1 MALRMASQVLPDLF
15 KIGEVSSV
23 DPVKCTAR
31 VVFDDEDS
39 INSYDLPI
47 MQRNTFGNHDYQTV
61 EVGED
66 VLCMFLG
73 PGQEDG
79 FIIGSFYAGEVTPPE
94 SSQDKRTVVFK
105 DGTRFSYDRST
116 HVFTATI
123 EGTEIV
129 FDRQN
134 GSITVPANYT
144 ENGTNITLNAST
156 KVTIN
161 APENECTGNLLVRGR
176 LTVQGGMAVSGGGGG
191 VTATVQ
197 GSIDVTEDVKVNGI
211 SLVGHTHTE
220 QGDGAETS
228 GPH

>member
-1 MALRMASQVLPDLF
+1 MALRTASQALPDLF
-15 KIGEVSSV
+15 KVGEVSSV
-23 DPVKCTAR
+23 DTAKCTAR

-47 MQRNTFGNHDYQTV
+47 MQRNTFGNADYGLPDI
-61 EVGED
+61 GED

-94 SSQDKRTVVFK
+94 NSQDKRTVVFK

-134 GSITVPANYT
+134 GSITVPQGLTINCTTAN
-144 ENGTNITLNAST
+144 LNASQ

-161 APENECTGNLLVRGR
+161 TPNTEVTGNLLVRGKF
-176 LTVQGGMAVSGGGGG
+176 TGQGGMAISGGSGSTAV
-191 VTATVQ
+191 VT
-197 GSIDVTEDVKVNGI
+197 GSVEVTQDVKAGGI

>member
-1 MALRMASQVLPDLF
+1 MALRTASQALPDLF
-15 KIGEVSSV
+15 KVGEVSSV
-23 DPVKCTAR
+23 DTAKCTAR

-47 MQRNTFGNHDYQTV
+47 MQRNTFGNADYGLPDI
-61 EVGED
+61 GED

-94 SSQDKRTVVFK
+94 NSQDKRTVVFK

-123 EGTEIV
+123 DGTEIL

-134 GSITVPANYT
+134 GSITVPQGLTINCTTAN
-144 ENGTNITLNAST
+144 LNASQ

-161 APENECTGNLLVRGR
+161 TPNTEVTGNLLVRGKF
-176 LTVQGGMAVSGGGGG
+176 TGQGGMAISGGSGSTAV
-191 VTATVQ
+191 VTGAVE
-197 GSIDVTEDVKVNGI
+197 VTQDVKAGGI
-211 SLVGHTHTE
+211 SLVSHTHTE

>member
-1 MALRMASQVLPDLF
+1 MALRTASQALPDLF
-15 KIGEVSSV
+15 KVGEVSSV

-47 MQRNTFGNHDYQTV
+47 MQRNTFGNHDFQCPD
-61 EVGED
+61 VGED
-66 VLCMFLG
+66 VLVMFLG

-105 DGTRFSYDRST
+105 DGTRFSYDRK
-116 HVFTATI
+116 
-123 EGTEIV
+123 
-129 FDRQN
+129 N
-134 GSITVPANYT
+134 GSITVPQGLTINC
-144 ENGTNITLNAST
+144 TNQ
-156 KVTIN
+156 TIN
-161 APENECTGNLLVRGR
+161 ASSKTTINSPLTEFTGNVIVRGKF
-176 LTVQGGMAVSGGGGG
+176 TGQGGLAISGGSGSTAV
-191 VTATVQ
+191 VT
-197 GSIDVTEDVKVNGI
+197 GSVEVTQDVKASGI
-211 SLVGHTHTE
+211 SLVSHTHTE

>member
-1 MALRMASQVLPDLF
+1 MALRTASQALPDLF
-15 KIGEVSSV
+15 KVGEVSSV
-23 DPVKCTAR
+23 DTAKCTAR

-47 MQRNTFGNHDYQTV
+47 MQRNTFGNADYGLPDI
-61 EVGED
+61 GED
-66 VLCMFLG
+66 VLCLFLG

-94 SSQDKRTVVFK
+94 NSQDKRTVVFK

-134 GSITVPANYT
+134 GSITVPQGLTINCTTAN
-144 ENGTNITLNAST
+144 LNASQ

-161 APENECTGNLLVRGR
+161 TPNTEVTGNLLVRGKF
-176 LTVQGGMAVSGGGGG
+176 TGQGGMAISGGSGSTAV
-191 VTATVQ
+191 VT
-197 GSIDVTEDVKVNGI
+197 GSVEVTQDVKAGGI
-211 SLVGHTHTE
+211 SLVSHTHTE

>member
-1 MALRMASQVLPDLF
+1 MALRTASQALPDLF
-15 KIGEVSSV
+15 KVGEVSSV
-23 DPVKCTAR
+23 DTAKCTAR

-47 MQRNTFGNHDYQTV
+47 MQRNTFGNADYGLPDI
-61 EVGED
+61 GED
-66 VLCMFLG
+66 VLCLFLG

-94 SSQDKRTVVFK
+94 NSQDKRTVVFK

-134 GSITVPANYT
+134 GSITVPQGLTINCTTAN
-144 ENGTNITLNAST
+144 LNASQ

-161 APENECTGNLLVRGR
+161 TPNTEVTGNLLVRGKF
-176 LTVQGGMAVSGGGGG
+176 TGQGGMAISGGSGSTAV
-191 VTATVQ
+191 VT
-197 GSIDVTEDVKVNGI
+197 GSVEVTQDVKAGGI

>member
-1 MALRMASQVLPDLF
+1 MLRIPAQQIPDLF

-47 MQRNTFGNHDYQTV
+47 MQRNTFGNQDFQCPD
-61 EVGED
+61 VGED
-66 VLCMFLG
+66 VLVMFLG

-94 SSQDKRTVVFK
+94 SSTEKRTVVFK

-123 EGTEIV
+123 EGTEIT
-129 FDRQN
+129 FDRQS
-134 GSITVPANYT
+134 GTITVPQSVTINCTSAT
-144 ENGTNITLNAST
+144 VNASSKT
-156 KVTIN
+156 TIN
-161 APENECTGNLLVRGR
+161 APNTECTGNLLVQG
-176 LTVQGGMAVSGGGGG
+176 LITGKGGMAISGGSG
-191 VTATVQ
+191 ATVD
-197 GSIDVTEDVKVNGI
+197 GSLQTTGDVVAAGI
-211 SLVGHTHTE
+211 SLDTHTHTAPH
-220 QGDGAETS
+220 GETS

>member
-1 MALRMASQVLPDLF
+1 MALRTASQALPDLF
-15 KIGEVSSV
+15 KVGEVSSV
-23 DPVKCTAR
+23 DTAKCTAR

-47 MQRNTFGNHDYQTV
+47 MQRNTFGNADFSV
-61 EVGED
+61 PDVGED

-94 SSQDKRTVVFK
+94 NSQDKRTVVFK
-105 DGTRFSYDRST
+105 DGTRFSYDRAT
-116 HVFTATI
+116 HVLTATI

-134 GSITVPANYT
+134 GSITVPQGLTINC
-144 ENGTNITLNAST
+144 TNQ
-156 KVTIN
+156 TIN
-161 APENECTGNLLVRGR
+161 ASSKTTINSPLTEFTGDVIVRGKI
-176 LTVQGGMAVSGGGGG
+176 TGQGGMAISGGGGG
-191 VTATVQ
+191 ATATVQ
-197 GSIDVTEDVKVNGI
+197 GSIDVTEDVKANGI
-211 SLVGHTHTE
+211 SLVGHTHT
-220 QGDGAETS
+220 GVHGETS

>member
-1 MALRMASQVLPDLF
+1 MALRTASQALPDLF
-15 KIGEVSSV
+15 KVGEVSSV

-47 MQRNTFGNHDYQTV
+47 MQRNTFGNHDFQCPD
-61 EVGED
+61 VGED
-66 VLCMFLG
+66 VLVMFLG

-116 HVFTATI
+116 HVLTATI
-123 EGTEIV
+123 DGTEIV
-129 FDRQN
+129 FDRKN
-134 GSITVPANYT
+134 GSITVPQGLTINC
-144 ENGTNITLNAST
+144 TNQ
-156 KVTIN
+156 TIN
-161 APENECTGNLLVRGR
+161 ASSKTTINSPLTEFTGNVIVRGKF
-176 LTVQGGMAVSGGGGG
+176 TGQGGLAISGGSGSTAV
-191 VTATVQ
+191 VT
-197 GSIDVTEDVKVNGI
+197 GSVEVTQDVKASGI
-211 SLVGHTHTE
+211 SLVSHTHTE

>member
-23 DPVKCTAR
+23 DPVRCTAR

-47 MQRNTFGNHDYQTV
+47 MQRNTFGNADFSV
-61 EVGED
+61 PDVGED
-66 VLCMFLG
+66 VLVMFLG

-123 EGTEIV
+123 DGTEIV
-129 FDRQN
+129 LDRQN
-134 GSITVPANYT
+134 GSITVPQGVTINCTTADV
-144 ENGTNITLNAST
+144 NASQ

-161 APENECTGNLLVRGR
+161 SPTTEVTGNMLVKGKF
-176 LTVQGGMAVSGGGGG
+176 TGQGGMAVSGGGGG
-191 VTATVQ
+191 ATATVQ
-197 GSIDVTEDVKVNGI
+197 GAIDVTEDVKANGI
-211 SLVGHTHTE
+211 SLVGHTHT
-220 QGDGAETS
+220 GVHGETS

>member
-1 MALRMASQVLPDLF
+1 MLRIPTQQLPDLF

-47 MQRNTFGNHDYQTV
+47 MQRNTFGNHDFQCP

-66 VLCMFLG
+66 VLVMFLG

-134 GSITVPANYT
+134 GSITVPQGVTINCSTADV
-144 ENGTNITLNAST
+144 NASQ

-161 APENECTGNLLVRGR
+161 TPNTEVTGNLLVKGKI
-176 LTVQGGMAVSGGGGG
+176 TGQGGMAVSGGSGATASVEGTIS
-191 VTATVQ
+191 VTQ
-197 GSIDVTEDVKVNGI
+197 DVVASGI
-211 SLVGHTHTE
+211 SLTGHTHT
-220 QGDGAETS
+220 GVHGETS

>member
-1 MALRMASQVLPDLF
+1 MALRTASQALPDLF
-15 KIGEVSSV
+15 KVGEVSSV
-23 DPVKCTAR
+23 DTAKCTAR

-47 MQRNTFGNHDYQTV
+47 MQRNTFGNADYQMPDI
-61 EVGED
+61 GED

-94 SSQDKRTVVFK
+94 NSQDKRTVVFK

-134 GSITVPANYT
+134 GSITVPQGITINCTTAN
-144 ENGTNITLNAST
+144 LNASQ

-161 APENECTGNLLVRGR
+161 TPNTEVTGNLLVRGKF
-176 LTVQGGMAVSGGGGG
+176 TGQGGMAISGGSGSTAV
-191 VTATVQ
+191 VT
-197 GSIDVTEDVKVNGI
+197 GSVEVTQDVKAGGI
-211 SLVGHTHTE
+211 SLVSHTHTE

>member
-1 MALRMASQVLPDLF
+1 MLRIPVQQIPDLF
-15 KIGEVSSV
+15 KVGEVSSV

-47 MQRNTFGNHDYQTV
+47 LQRNTFGNHDYQTV

-79 FIIGSFYAGEVTPPE
+79 FIIGSFYAGEVKPPE
-94 SSQDKRTVVFK
+94 SSNDKRTVVFK
-105 DGTRFSYDRST
+105 DGTRFSYDRAS

-134 GSITVPANYT
+134 GSITVPQSVKIFCTTADV
-144 ENGTNITLNAST
+144 NASK

-161 APENECTGNLLVRGR
+161 TPNTEVTGNLLVNGKFTG
-176 LTVQGGMAVSGGGGG
+176 LGGMAVSGGSGA
-191 VTATVQ
+191 TATVE
-197 GSIDVTEDVKVNGI
+197 GTISVTKDVVANGI
-211 SLVGHTHTE
+211 SLTAHTHTE

>member
-1 MALRMASQVLPDLF
+1 MALRTASQALPDLF
-15 KIGEVSSV
+15 KVGEVSSV
-23 DPVKCTAR
+23 DTAKCTAR

-47 MQRNTFGNHDYQTV
+47 MQRNTFGNADYGLPDI
-61 EVGED
+61 GED

-94 SSQDKRTVVFK
+94 NSQDKRTVVFK

-134 GSITVPANYT
+134 GSITVPQGLTINCTTAN
-144 ENGTNITLNAST
+144 LNASQ

-161 APENECTGNLLVRGR
+161 TPNTEVTGNLLVRGKF
-176 LTVQGGMAVSGGGGG
+176 TGQGGMAISGGSGSTAV
-191 VTATVQ
+191 VT
-197 GSIDVTEDVKVNGI
+197 GSVEVTQDVKAGGI
-211 SLVGHTHTE
+211 SLVSHTHTE